1 MATLDKITK
10 DNYSKDL
17 KDTSPILATVYNKAV
32 DQINTNTSAIADN
45 ADAIAASKAG
55 AVLTLGTS
63 ATPSDAHTI
72 NAPAGTCVV
81 THGATAALATRTVT
95 ITNSLVT
102 AASVVVASINTYG
115 GTGTPLVKEVTPGA
129 GEIVIEI
136 YNAHA
141 TEALSA
147 NFGLAFAVLA

>member
-1 MATLDKITK
+1 MVTLDKITK

-32 DQINTNTSAIADN
+32 DQINTNTSAIA
-45 ADAIAASKAG
+45 ASKAG

-63 ATPSDAHTI
+63 TTPSDAHTI

-115 GTGTPLVKEVTPGA
+115 GNGTPLVKEVTPGA

>member
-32 DQINTNTSAIADN
+32 DQINTNTSAIA
-45 ADAIAASKAG
+45 ASKAG

-72 NAPAGTCVV
+72 NAPAGTCIV

-115 GTGTPLVKEVTPGA
+115 GNGTPLVKEVTPGA

-141 TEALSA
+141 TDALSA